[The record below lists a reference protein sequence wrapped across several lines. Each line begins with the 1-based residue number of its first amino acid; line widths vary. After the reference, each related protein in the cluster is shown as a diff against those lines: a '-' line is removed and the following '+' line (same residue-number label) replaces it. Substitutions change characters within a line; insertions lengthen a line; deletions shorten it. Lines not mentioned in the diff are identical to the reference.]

1 MKYLRKKDKISD
13 EYRKNIDALINDQS
27 SFNPAESLD
36 QFEENGMWEE
46 ISTEIEI
53 NEVWRNISSGL
64 DNLAPF
70 YPVNGLIVKSVAI
83 VLIIL
88 SGTVPVQKSLLI
100 SNTSYPD
107 LFNGIEMNDKVI
119 TSEISD
125 NYYDSGTLVKITNDS
140 PIELINS
147 YTVSEIAI
155 TSIPEKKNVSDL
167 IPDLP
172 TSVPV
177 GSLNGLFPESELI
190 YSNDL
195 SINDEIT
202 AEIPAIPS
210 KLNTGSAINIES
222 LYGSEFRNL
231 RINNNS
237 YIGGYRF
244 ASINRGRV
252 SGGLITSFKNTWL
265 LNQETY
271 DGLKSESLRTT
282 KIVFSPD
289 VGVSLNYSFNK
300 SWLLQAD
307 AFLYSGTGQR
317 YQEYIYGRYSRKSIT
332 LRYSMIAFSV
342 KYRSQVNNGSVIPS
356 SINLFAGGYLSVL
369 HRAYE
374 KINTN
379 VENIASQYRKFDT
392 GIRLGAEYEFQFT
405 TGLSIAPGV
414 FMTLGIPNIYKGD
427 IYIPGYL
434 RRTHNGS
441 AGFQLAFYYHFE

>member
-282 KIVFSPD
+282 KIVFFPRCR
-289 VGVSLNYSFNK
+289 GK
-300 SWLLQAD
+300 S
-307 AFLYSGTGQR
+307 
-317 YQEYIYGRYSRKSIT
+317 
-332 LRYSMIAFSV
+332 
-342 KYRSQVNNGSVIPS
+342 
-356 SINLFAGGYLSVL
+356 
-369 HRAYE
+369 
-374 KINTN
+374 
-379 VENIASQYRKFDT
+379 
-392 GIRLGAEYEFQFT
+392 
-405 TGLSIAPGV
+405 
-414 FMTLGIPNIYKGD
+414 
-427 IYIPGYL
+427 
-434 RRTHNGS
+434 
-441 AGFQLAFYYHFE
+441 